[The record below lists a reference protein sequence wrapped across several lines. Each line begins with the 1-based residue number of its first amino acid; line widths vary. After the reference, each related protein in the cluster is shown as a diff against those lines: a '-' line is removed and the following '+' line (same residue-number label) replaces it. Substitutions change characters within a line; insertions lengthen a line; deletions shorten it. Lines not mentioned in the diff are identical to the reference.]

1 MKNNFTSNYR
11 QLLWSSW
18 CGALAF
24 LGFGIALIS
33 AIASEKE
40 LSVEMA
46 LPVIFAIVLT
56 AVGLGILKTAIKRTR
71 THFTVGTMALQ
82 LDPFPGSIGGDVGG
96 RIFSHLPI
104 ERLNKGPIWVTLKC
118 TEYYPSPKSRE
129 RHSRIMWQR
138 EGLAQA
144 HDIDNQ
150 CELRFRFELPQGL
163 HPTSPE
169 SDRYHRWFITLHSDL
184 PGAAINRQY
193 EIPVVESGECSSE
206 SLWDVDWR
214 EHPQAEKIHLDSV
227 ESLLNIE
234 QRSDGIS
241 LHIGAGQAA
250 GLKLSF
256 MLVGI
261 IVAVV
266 CGYSAIF
273 TVAGWI
279 VGGPLL
285 IGCFFGSVIALA
297 CLFQLLR
304 SLKVDVSHDKI
315 ACNTYLLGIS
325 VWRQCAASDQIESLY
340 IQRTSSDNFSG
351 RTTEYFEMRAQLK
364 DTNNNDILLAV
375 GIKNKD
381 SALAVLEAIAIL
393 GGYQFQSQAK
403 EFGHK
408 KINRADKNINYKD
421 R

>member
-18 CGALAF
+18 AGALAF
-24 LGFGIALIS
+24 LGFGIAIIA
-33 AIASEKE
+33 AIVSEE
-40 LSVEMA
+40 EFAVAMA

-56 AVGLGILKTAIKRTR
+56 AVGLGILKAAVKRTR

-96 RIFSHLPI
+96 RIFTHLPI
-104 ERLNKGPIWVTLKC
+104 ERLNKGPIWVTLVC
-118 TEYYPSPKSRE
+118 TEYYLSPKSKE
-129 RHSRIMWQR
+129 RHSRNVWQR

-144 HDIDNQ
+144 HATGGQ

-163 HPTSPE
+163 HPTSSQ

-193 EIPVVESGECSSE
+193 EIPVVKSGECSSE

-214 EHPQAEKIHLDSV
+214 EHPQAEQIHLDSV

-234 QRSDGIS
+234 QYSDGIR

-250 GLKLSF
+250 GVKLSF

-261 IVAVV
+261 IVAVA

-273 TVAGWI
+273 TLAGWI

-285 IGCFFGSVIALA
+285 IGCFFGSVVALA

-304 SLKVDVSHDKI
+304 SLKVDISHKKI
-315 ACNTYLLGIS
+315 VCSTYLLGIR
-325 VWRQCAASDQIESLY
+325 VWRQSASADQIDSLY
-340 IQRTSSDNFSG
+340 IQRTSSDTFSG
-351 RTTEYFEMRAQLK
+351 RTTEYFDMRAQLK
-364 DTNNNDILLAV
+364 DTASNDILLAV
-375 GIKNKD
+375 EIKNKD
-381 SALAVLEAIAIL
+381 SALAALEAIAML
-393 GGYQFQSQAK
+393 GGYQFQSKAK
-403 EFGHK
+403 DFGHK
-408 KINRADKNINYKD
+408 KNKPTR
-421 R
+421 

>member
-1 MKNNFTSNYR
+1 MTNNFTSNYR

-18 CGALAF
+18 LGALAF
-24 LGFGIALIS
+24 LGFGVAIIA
-33 AIASEKE
+33 AIASEE
-40 LSVEMA
+40 TLSIEMS
-46 LPVIFAIVLT
+46 LPAIFAIVLT
-56 AVGLGILKTAIKRTR
+56 AVGLGILKTALKRTR
-71 THFTVGTMALQ
+71 THFTVGTMPLQ

-96 RIFSHLPI
+96 RIYTRLPL
-104 ERLNKGPIWVTLKC
+104 EQLNKGPIWVTLEC
-118 TEYYPSPKSRE
+118 TEYYLSPKSKE
-129 RHSRIMWQR
+129 RHSRNVWQR

-144 HDIDNQ
+144 HAIDGQ
-150 CELRFRFELPQGL
+150 CELRFRFELAQGL

-214 EHPQAEKIHLDSV
+214 EHPQAEQIHLDSV

-234 QRSDGIS
+234 PRANGIR

-250 GLKLSF
+250 GVKLSF

-261 IVAVV
+261 IVAAV

-273 TVAGWI
+273 TLAGWI

-285 IGCFFGSVIALA
+285 IGCFFGSVVALA

-304 SLKVDVSHDKI
+304 SLKVDINPDQIVCS
-315 ACNTYLLGIS
+315 TYLLGIR
-325 VWRQCAASDQIESLY
+325 VWRQSASAEHIDSLY
-340 IQRTSSDNFSG
+340 IQRTSSDTFSG
-351 RTTEYFEMRAQLK
+351 RTTEYFDMRAQLK
-364 DTNNNDILLAV
+364 DTASSDILLAV
-375 GIKNKD
+375 EIKSKE
-381 SALAVLEAIAIL
+381 SALAALEAIAIL
-393 GGYQFQSQAK
+393 GGYQFQPQAK
-403 EFGHK
+403 DFARK
-408 KINRADKNINYKD
+408 KNKPSQ
-421 R
+421 